1 MTGFLATLTIAAAG
15 VVLGLTIAHFSG
27 RQKTAEKTR
36 DIEELKRKL
45 FEKIEQDVREVRE
58 TYAEHN

>member
-1 MTGFLATLTIAAAG
+1 MTGFLATLAIAVAG
-15 VVLGLTIAHFSG
+15 TVLGLIIAHFSG
-27 RQKTAEKTR
+27 RRKATEKTR

-45 FEKIEQDVREVRE
+45 FDKIEQDVREVRE